1 MKKAKAKSAPRA
13 KAPAKK
19 AKATKKNALKAKW
32 TQIKK
37 SVSSA
42 VAKIKL
48 PKL

>member
-1 MKKAKAKSAPRA
+1 MKKAKTKSAPRT

-19 AKATKKNALKAKW
+19 AKAAKKNVLKAKW
-32 TQIKK
+32 TQLKK
-37 SVSSA
+37 SVTSA